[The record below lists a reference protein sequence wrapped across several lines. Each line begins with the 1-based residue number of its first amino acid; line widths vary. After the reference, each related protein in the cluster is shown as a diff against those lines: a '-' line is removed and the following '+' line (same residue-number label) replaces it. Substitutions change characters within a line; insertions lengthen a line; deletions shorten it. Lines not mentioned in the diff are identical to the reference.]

1 MIYDPEKKLIVLLPP
16 KTGSTSL
23 RTLFLSMVPASN
35 RYPLITWP
43 ATSSSAAIVTGHIR
57 YKQILHVFPH
67 INLDEYTIYAFYREP
82 IARFMSAFKY
92 LQHRLLTDLSVKFI
106 NGDVGDLKLIY
117 TAIYNSDEDITQ
129 DKIEA
134 ITIDDIINIVDK
146 NIEAPVLNL
155 FRPQTFYLTDKVTL
169 LNFEDFDNNAT
180 MLLGAFGYNTN
191 TVIPRHND
199 TNSAN
204 YLSDLTEAQI
214 TKIKEIY
221 KDDYEFFESRNIIF

>member
-23 RTLFLSMVPASN
+23 RSLFLSLVPASD
-35 RYPLITWP
+35 RFPLITWP
-43 ATSSSAAIVTGHIR
+43 ATSSSAAIVNGHIR
-57 YKQILHVFPH
+57 YNQILHVFPH

-82 IARFMSAFKY
+82 VARFMSAFKY
-92 LQHRLLTDLSVKFI
+92 LQQRLLIDLGVKVI
-106 NGDVGDLKLIY
+106 NGNVGDLKLIY
-117 TAIYNSDEDITQ
+117 TAIYNNDEDITQ

-134 ITIDDIINIVDK
+134 ITIDDIINILDK
-146 NIEAPVLNL
+146 TVEAPILDL
-155 FRPQTFYLTDKVTL
+155 FRPQTFYLTDKVTPL
-169 LNFEDFDNNAT
+169 DFEDFDNNAT

-199 TNSAN
+199 TNSAE

-221 KDDYEFFESRNIIF
+221 AGDYAFFESHNITF